1 MTEAGEN
8 MTDEA
13 AVGAAS
19 TAAPATSEP
28 VHSTTTQQWLDA
40 ALAAI
45 ERFEVDEAFRRRVAQ
60 RIF

>member
-28 VHSTTTQQWLDA
+28 VHSATTQQWLDA
-40 ALAAI
+40 ALAAFN
-45 ERFEVDEAFRRRVAQ
+45 RAAVDEELRRRIAL